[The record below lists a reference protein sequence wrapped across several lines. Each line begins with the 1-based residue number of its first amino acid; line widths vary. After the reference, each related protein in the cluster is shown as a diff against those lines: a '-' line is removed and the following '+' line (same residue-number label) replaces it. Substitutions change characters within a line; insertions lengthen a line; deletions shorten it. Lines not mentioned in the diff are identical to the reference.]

1 MIKPTCKI
9 CRRLGQP
16 LVLRGGKCATGKCAA
31 AKRPGTP
38 GKPISERK
46 HRSNQTE
53 YGMQLREKQKV
64 RFSYGV
70 SEKQFSTYVSK
81 ATNTKGMTP
90 IEALNQSL
98 ERRLDNVVFVLGFT
112 KSRAHARQAAAHG
125 HITVNGRKM
134 TIPSYQVQMGD
145 VIAVREGSKKSP
157 MFANAADLMK
167 SVSVQWLKIDPTS
180 LSATVSGMPTFS
192 KEKALFNYQ
201 TVIEFYSRA

>member
-9 CRRLGQP
+9 CRRLGTS

-31 AKRPGTP
+31 QKRPGTP
-38 GKPISERK
+38 GKPMSERK
-46 HRSNQTE
+46 HRSTQTE

-64 RFSYGV
+64 RFSYGI
-70 SEKQFSTYVSK
+70 SEKQFSGYVAKST
-81 ATNTKGMTP
+81 ATKGMTP
-90 IEALNQSL
+90 IEALNQNL

-112 KSRAHARQAAAHG
+112 KSRAHARQSVSHG

-134 TIPSYQVQMGD
+134 TIPSYQVKEGD
-145 VIAVREGSKKSP
+145 VVAVREGSKKSP
-157 MFANAADLMK
+157 MFTEAADKMK
-167 SVSVQWLKIDPTS
+167 SVSVQWLKISPAE
-180 LSATVSGMPTFS
+180 LSATVVGMPVFS